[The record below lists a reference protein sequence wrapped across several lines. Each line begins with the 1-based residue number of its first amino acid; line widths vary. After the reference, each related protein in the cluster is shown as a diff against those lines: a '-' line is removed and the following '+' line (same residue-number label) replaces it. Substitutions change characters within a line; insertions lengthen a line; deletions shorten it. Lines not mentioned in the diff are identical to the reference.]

1 MSDRESIND
10 YSEWIESDA
19 YWEDEEEWE
28 SDDQV
33 FNRFTLNARVVKAE
47 FREQMIVSFRV
58 PDEFKDSLKELD
70 LDFNELELDQCNF
83 TACPNLETISLRGNG
98 IVDFSCILR
107 MKSLKT
113 LILSQNNVGDEQ
125 IEAISSLNNLE
136 TLHLSYNRINSSVMH
151 LIDIGQNLKSLSLM
165 ANPFMANPEA
175 FIRGIAKL
183 KKLEN
188 LIIGQ
193 NIPIGDSWDS
203 QVAWYIKSNPC
214 ILSLVVYGIYD
225 LNKIL
230 EATEHNTILR
240 QLHIVGKDLSG
251 GEMRKVL
258 NPFCTIIK
266 FNSENVVH
274 SSEISPVYENQVKHA
289 IIVSR
294 LLRLIP
300 ELWIVKENII
310 SVILEGF
317 AIQDASAM
325 VKSLMRP
332 NLDTSQVF
340 DHHLF
345 KRTCILESR
354 SSNS

>member
-1 MSDRESIND
+1 MSDLESINE
-10 YSEWIESDA
+10 YAEGIESDS
-19 YWEDEEEWE
+19 YLEQEEELE
-28 SDDQV
+28 SDDQI
-33 FNRFTLNARVVKAE
+33 FNRFTLNARVVKAD

-58 PDEFKDSLKELD
+58 PDEFKDALIELD
-70 LDFNELELDQCNF
+70 LDFNQLRLEQCNF
-83 TACPNLETISLRGNG
+83 TACPNLETISLRGNR
-98 IVDFSCILR
+98 IVDFSSILR

-214 ILSLVVYGIYD
+214 ILSLVVYGIDD
-225 LNKIL
+225 LYKIL

-240 QLHIVGKDLSG
+240 QLHIVGKALSCT
-251 GEMRKVL
+251 EMRKVL

-266 FNSENVVH
+266 FNSEHVVQP
-274 SSEISPVYENQVKHA
+274 SEISPVYENQVKHA
-289 IIVSR
+289 VIVSR

-300 ELWIVKENII
+300 ELWIVKENVI
-310 SVILEGF
+310 SAILDGF
-317 AIQDASAM
+317 ATQDASAI
-325 VKSLMRP
+325 VKFLMRP

-345 KRTCILESR
+345 KRACILDAR
-354 SSNS
+354 PFNT